1 MFSANKF
8 ALPLDVY
15 KRQEP
20 VLTRIVDVF
29 TFQSLKRVPIEAAL
43 AGDIVAVTGL
53 GDVDIGVTVMD
64 PNDPRPLPP
73 ITVDEPTLTMT
84 FRVNDSP
91 FAGEEG
97 DYLTSRQLR
106 QRLWK
111 EARKDVALRVEET
124 DTPDAFTVAG
134 RGRCV

>member
-1 MFSANKF
+1 M
-8 ALPLDVY
+8 
-15 KRQEP
+15 
-20 VLTRIVDVF
+20 F

-124 DTPDAFTVAG
+124 DTPDAFTCWPVG
-134 RGRCV
+134 GENCIWPF